1 MLQGDTAEANQ
12 QGGVMDS
19 WIESDAVGTATT
31 VDRRLWGRFVA
42 DLGDIRIHLDDGLR
56 LNAEVLDESFGGIG
70 LLLEEGSP
78 LEVGSE
84 VSLFYDGTPMRGV
97 VRNVRDSGD
106 GKIRIGVEWI
116 TTAMDRSTR
125 AAESCIEERLFLL
138 FHMWEARRWRVLAD
152 TARQLMRDA
161 QDLGRDELAGRA
173 EVLHE
178 AVQQEGSERDVHRAL
193 RALVD
198 AVVCCPA

>member
-1 MLQGDTAEANQ
+1 
-12 QGGVMDS
+12 MDS
-19 WIESDAVGTATT
+19 WTESDAVGAATT

-70 LLLEEGSP
+70 LLLEEGDP
-78 LEVGSE
+78 LEVGTE

-106 GKIRIGVEWI
+106 GKIRVGLEWVA
-116 TTAMDRSTR
+116 TATDCSAR

-138 FHMWEARRWRVLAD
+138 FHMWEARRCQVLAD

-161 QDLGRDELAGRA
+161 YNLGRDELAGRA
-173 EVLHE
+173 ETLHE
-178 AVQQEGSERDVHRAL
+178 VVQQGGSERDVHRAL
-193 RALVD
+193 QTLVD